1 MMRQKQLSQLTRA
14 SELAGAQLEISG
26 IHNDDLMESATIVN
40 RGTTAQ
46 PMSGWALA
54 TLRGGQVYMFPDE
67 LILLPGAKVVIHSGQ
82 GTPENSP
89 HELFWTHEQR
99 WNNQSDTAIL
109 FDVHGLEVDR
119 WVYPHGRISG
129 SAAKHRKQ
137 LVRDG
142 DTWRVVNEQKPE
154 TQRSRKILRFPRER
168 GMT

>member
-1 MMRQKQLSQLTRA
+1 MRQKKLSQPTRA

-26 IHNDDLMESATIVN
+26 IDNDDLRESATIVN
-40 RGTTAQ
+40 RGTTGQ

-67 LILLPGAKVVIHSGQ
+67 FILLPGAKVVIHSGQ
-82 GTPENSP
+82 VAPENSP
-89 HELFWTHEQR
+89 HGLFWTHEQR

-109 FDVHGLEVDR
+109 FDDLGLEVDR

-129 SAAKHRKQ
+129 SSAKDRKQ

-142 DTWRVVNEQKPE
+142 DTWGVVNEQKPE

-168 GMT
+168 GKT